1 MEKTRQQADRDRR
14 GKPAEAEAEA
24 PSQAPTAPGAAAP
37 GAAAPAHGPDGDR
50 PVADKRG
57 AAARIRK
64 AARGL
69 FLDKGYGGTSM
80 DAVAAAA
87 PVSKRTLYHHFASK
101 ADLFAAV
108 IDEAWSHLTRAPLL
122 PGDAQGDPRPVLT
135 AYVERLQAHWDR
147 PDVIPL
153 LRLVIA
159 EAPRFPEL
167 SQAYFAAGKEPAVK
181 GLSAYFAALAAHGRL
196 APGIEPTLAAA
207 QFLGAIKEPLFWPR
221 VLGVPVAFSVEA
233 AVDRAIGALLH
244 DTPPPARRAP

>member
-1 MEKTRQQADRDRR
+1 MPE
-14 GKPAEAEAEA
+14 
-24 PSQAPTAPGAAAP
+24 
-37 GAAAPAHGPDGDR
+37 AAPAIPAPATAGPCADKP
-50 PVADKRG
+50 PVADRRG

-64 AARGL
+64 AARLL
-69 FLDKGYGGTSM
+69 FLEKGYEGTSM

-101 ADLFAAV
+101 AELFAAV
-108 IDEAWSHLTRAPLL
+108 IDEAWSHFTRAPML
-122 PGDAQGDPRPVLT
+122 PAEAEGDPRQVLT
-135 AYVERLQAHWDR
+135 AYVDRLKAHWDR

-181 GLSAYFAALAAHGRL
+181 GLASYLAALAAAGRL
-196 APGIEPTLAAA
+196 APGLDPTLAAA

-221 VLGVPVAFSVEA
+221 VLGVPVAFCAET
-233 AVDRAIGALLH
+233 AVDRAIGALLR
-244 DTPPPARRAP
+244 DTPPPASPA

>member
-1 MEKTRQQADRDRR
+1 MPETPPP
-14 GKPAEAEAEA
+14 GGTTA
-24 PSQAPTAPGAAAP
+24 PS
-37 GAAAPAHGPDGDR
+37 PASPPPCADKP

-57 AAARIRK
+57 AAVRIRK
-64 AARGL
+64 AARLL
-69 FLDKGYGGTSM
+69 FLEKGYEGTSM

-108 IDEAWSHLTRAPLL
+108 IDEAWSHFTRAPVL
-122 PGDAQGDPRPVLT
+122 PAEAGANPRQELS
-135 AYVERLQAHWDR
+135 AYVDRLKAHWDR

-167 SQAYFAAGKEPAVK
+167 SRAYFAAGKEPAVK
-181 GLSAYFAALAAHGRL
+181 GLATYLASLAAAGRL
-196 APGIEPTLAAA
+196 SPGLDPTLAAA

-221 VLGVPVAFSVEA
+221 VLGVPVAFCADA
-233 AVDRAIGALLH
+233 AVDRAIGALLR
-244 DTPPPARRAP
+244 DTPPPETPPR